1 MSPEAIVLF
10 ASHRLLRMSTRQ
22 PSALGDDLRLL
33 VRVERKPHG
42 TWTRVYSDHG
52 TDLCRMELFDGKLGS
67 NLFFQ
72 SARFLRRLGVQK
84 PDVQGPVICALFQDV

>member
-1 MSPEAIVLF
+1 MSTEATVLF

-33 VRVERKPHG
+33 IRVERKPHG
-42 TWTRVYSDHG
+42 ARARVNSDHG

-67 NLFFQ
+67 NLLFQ
-72 SARFLRRLGVQK
+72 GARFVRRLGVQD